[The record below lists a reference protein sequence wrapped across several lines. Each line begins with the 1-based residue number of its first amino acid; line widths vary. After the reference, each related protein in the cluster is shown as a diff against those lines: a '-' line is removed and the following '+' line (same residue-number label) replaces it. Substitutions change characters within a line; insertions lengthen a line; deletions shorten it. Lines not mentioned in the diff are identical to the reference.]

1 MKEMPP
7 VSSRASQIVAAT
19 SRIIV
24 AILLGLFVLAVGAMV
39 LTLLKVSPESSLTTP
54 WLGPFC
60 MHTTM
65 LVMSVL
71 LMLALSKGKILSF
84 GFRWIRASNLKSVAM
99 LSFGIGTVGALILAL
114 LPSQETA
121 TFEEFTFL
129 QIVIF
134 IWFYASICEEILTR
148 GLIQGYLAPFMG
160 HCIGMFKLRLSLP
173 VIVGALFFSLMHIMP
188 LGASLG
194 ISKLLFFLLFAAI
207 LGVIAGYY
215 REKTGSLVPAVIVH
229 MMFNISGSLVDFLVE
244 SSR

>member
-1 MKEMPP
+1 MKEMSH
-7 VSSRASQIVAAT
+7 VSSQVNRIVAAT

-24 AILLGLFVLAVGAMV
+24 AILLGLFVLAVGAAV
-39 LTLLKVSPESSLTTP
+39 LTLLEISPESPSTTP
-54 WLGPFC
+54 WLGPLY

-71 LMLALSKGKILSF
+71 LMLALSKGKIRSY
-84 GFRWIRASNLKSVAM
+84 GFRWIRASDLKPVVM

-114 LPSQETA
+114 LPSQEAA

-129 QIVIF
+129 QVVVF
-134 IWFYASICEEILTR
+134 IWFYASICEEVLTR
-148 GLIQGYLAPFMG
+148 GLIQGYLAPFTN
-160 HCIGMFKLRLSLP
+160 HCFRMFKLRLSLP
-173 VIVGALFFSLMHIMP
+173 VIVGALFFSLIHIMP

-194 ISKLLFFLLFAAI
+194 IYKLLFFLLFAAI

-229 MMFNISGSLVDFLVE
+229 MMFNISGSFVDFLVAT
-244 SSR
+244 SR